1 MKFHLMERFFINV
14 FSREKK
20 GCRREKMDANRYRN
34 EKNLDINVK
43 ILYCLIVA

>member
-1 MKFHLMERFFINV
+1 MKFHLMERFFNA
-14 FSREKK
+14 FSRGKK
-20 GCRREKMDANRYRN
+20 LKKRKKDANRYRN

>member
-1 MKFHLMERFFINV
+1 MSFHG
-14 FSREKK
+14 KK
-20 GCRREKMDANRYRN
+20 KAAEREKMDANRYRN